1 MILLENGKTTI
12 MKKFILAAGTVV
24 FLLHSSFAQSDTI
37 SNNET
42 VLVPLE
48 GRAETPATLEG
59 TWLLQS
65 GIKIKSKSE
74 VKLVKMPAPG
84 TELRQGEVTTTK
96 MVNGEQITTTEVEVV
111 KVSDPGK
118 QVTQPQG
125 NRLHYPEKPGISF
138 YGENQTLSGF
148 SGCNKFSGRYSAKGN
163 HINIETDAS
172 TQMACIG
179 QYDEKEFMDKLKK
192 VNKYKVDNGKLE
204 LMKGDNVE
212 LVFTRK

>member
-1 MILLENGKTTI
+1 MLDNDKTTI
-12 MKKFILAAGTVV
+12 MKKFILAAGTFI
-24 FLLHSSFAQSDTI
+24 FLSHVSFAQVDTP
-37 SNNET
+37 SNIDT

-59 TWLLQS
+59 TWVLQS

-74 VKLVKMPAPG
+74 IKLVKKPAPG
-84 TELRQGEVTTTK
+84 TELRQDEVTTTT
-96 MVNGEQITTTEVEVV
+96 MMNGESITTTEVEVV
-111 KVSDPGK
+111 KVANPSK

-138 YGENQTLSGF
+138 YGKNQTLSGF
-148 SGCNKFSGRYSAKGN
+148 SGCNKFSGRYSSKGN
-163 HINIETDAS
+163 HIDIETDAS

-192 VNKYKVDNGKLE
+192 VNKFKVDNRKLE

>member
-1 MILLENGKTTI
+1 
-12 MKKFILAAGTVV
+12 MKKFILAAGIVI
-24 FLLHSSFAQSDTI
+24 FLVHGSFAQKDTT
-37 SNNET
+37 SNIDT

-48 GRAETPATLEG
+48 GRAETPTTLEG

-74 VKLVKMPAPG
+74 VNLVKKPAPG
-84 TELRQGEVTTTK
+84 AELRQHEVTTTK
-96 MVNGEQITTTEVEVV
+96 MVNGEQITTTEVDVV
-111 KVSDPGK
+111 TVAEPDK

-125 NRLHYPEKPGISF
+125 NRLHYPDKPGISF
-138 YGENQTLSGF
+138 YGKNQTLSGF
-148 SGCNKFSGRYSAKGN
+148 SGCNRFSGRYSAKGN
-163 HINIETDAS
+163 HIDIETDAS